1 MISARPGVGKRADAP
16 GTTTTT
22 TLSQAAVDRME
33 VSIASGVRSVGTV
46 AARHAWR

>member
-16 GTTTTT
+16 GTTTT